1 MFRSAIFLEF
11 FPALSFSFSN
21 CLLASEAAFL
31 ESSSLDFADS
41 TCLSRFSS
49 FLTSPLPDFFVL
61 ARSDSA
67 FFLADSWT
75 LRSLSAL
82 AFSFFRSLIFFVA
95 SLAEVLAFWRSSSA
109 FFLAFLAA
117 SRLFSAAALSFEAA
131 SAAFFWSAAAFFSA
145 SAFFLAASVAF
156 FSASAFFLAASA
168 ACLSLAA
175 LPPLASAMRGLVS
188 PDIFRMRK
196 PPPFGRGRCHPLG

>member
-11 FPALSFSFSN
+11 FPEICFSFSS
-21 CLLASEAAFL
+21 CLFASEAAFL
-31 ESSSLDFADS
+31 ESSSFDFADL

-82 AFSFFRSLIFFVA
+82 AFSFFSSLIFFVA
-95 SLAEVLAFWRSSSA
+95 SLAEFLAFWRSSSA

-117 SRLFSAAALSFEAA
+117 SRLFSAAALSFEAT
-131 SAAFFWSAAAFFSA
+131 SAAFSRSAAAF
-145 SAFFLAASVAF
+145 L
-156 FSASAFFLAASA
+156 SASAFFLAASA
-168 ACLSLAA
+168 AFLSASAFFSAASADCLSLAA
-175 LPPLASAMRGLVS
+175 LPLLASAMRGLFS

-196 PPPFGRGRCHPLG
+196 PHPFGRNRCHPFA